1 MRKDS
6 LNYTSH
12 GLNFNDKASDMKSAI
27 SCNCIEVIKTNEGC
41 ATITFE
47 GGGNRCPIPNVNV
60 GFTIV
65 KFPNWLTCIDSES
78 GGTGNFANEPS
89 PSTIAFWAPH
99 CNDVL
104 CRDIIF
110 CEPVCK
116 VCLFYAS
123 YVNVSLS
130 AYNENNELLGT
141 VSGNANWNQGPG
153 GDPCGC
159 FNKWD
164 PLCLT
169 FDCNVIKRIRICGR
183 ANQTLIDNL
192 TICVCC
198 RGLVVN
204 N

>member
-1 MRKDS
+1 MTKDDFIYLLIANFICTILS
-6 LNYTSH
+6 LCTY
-12 GLNFNDKASDMKSAI
+12 K
-27 SCNCIEVIKTNEGC
+27 
-41 ATITFE
+41 
-47 GGGNRCPIPNVNV
+47 
-60 GFTIV
+60 
-65 KFPNWLTCIDSES
+65 
-78 GGTGNFANEPS
+78 
-89 PSTIAFWAPH
+89 
-99 CNDVL
+99 
-104 CRDIIF
+104 
-110 CEPVCK
+110 
-116 VCLFYAS
+116 YAS
-123 YVNVSLS
+123 YEKLIVFYKQENSKIYFFSVNLLIYIVTAKWVWNFKRHEFLDEI
-130 AYNENNELLGT
+130 ALYLVIPIVFILANLFFLQYQMKNNELLGT